1 MQHLLVLF
9 MLFTFIHNPQP
20 EKGWGIFYLYVY
32 LHTLKEEIMLKK
44 SCLLLVIL
52 IVSLLA
58 SCSADTKTDANHS
71 GKKTISIGWPL
82 DIGPLN
88 PHTYLPNQMTAQA
101 MVYESLVEYNDDGT
115 ISPKLAEKWKVSD
128 DQTTYTFYLREGV
141 KYSDGSIFNADNVI
155 RNFNAILENRKAHS
169 WMGMVKHIDYV
180 KKIDDYTVALKL
192 DEPYYP
198 VLNELAFVRPF
209 RFLGD
214 AGFPKN
220 DATSKGIKTAVGT
233 GPWALKEYKKDK
245 YAIFKRNDNYWGEK
259 PKVDEVKI
267 KIIPDSESIA
277 LAFENQELD
286 LIYGRGIVS
295 LDNYTYLKD
304 SGNYETAISEPLSTQ
319 ALLFNTQS
327 GPLQQLKVRQ
337 AIHYAINK
345 QSLVST
351 VTHGTEKVAD
361 TLFWDAIPYADID
374 LKALK
379 FDSKKAKSLLNEAGW
394 KLENGQTI
402 RTKDGQKLELDLT
415 YIATDA
421 IQKPMAEMI
430 QGELAKVGIKLNI
443 KGTDVMVGLH
453 QLMND
458 ETDINFWRTNG
469 PPTDPHNFI
478 NESATPNASGVY
490 EAKRG
495 LAEAK
500 DLNKKVQQVLVST
513 DEATRSQL
521 YKEILTTMHDE
532 ALFYPISYE
541 TNNVIYQKSMQ
552 KLVPRASEYDIPYT
566 IMDFKK

>member
-1 MQHLLVLF
+1 
-9 MLFTFIHNPQP
+9 
-20 EKGWGIFYLYVY
+20 
-32 LHTLKEEIMLKK
+32 MLKK
-44 SCLLLVIL
+44 SFLLLVFFIFTIL
-52 IVSLLA
+52 A
-58 SCSADTKTDANHS
+58 ACSEDTKTDADQSKN
-71 GKKTISIGWPL
+71 KTITIGWPL

-101 MVYESLVEYNDDGT
+101 MVYEPLVEYNDDGT
-115 ISPKLAEKWKVSD
+115 ISPKLAEKWKISK
-128 DQTTYTFYLREGV
+128 DQTTYTFYLRNDV
-141 KYSDGSIFNADNVI
+141 KYSDGSVFNADNVI
-155 RNFNAILENRKAHS
+155 RNFNAILENQEAHS
-169 WMGMVKHIDYV
+169 WMGMVKHVKTV
-180 KKIDDYTVALKL
+180 KKIDDYTVALQL

-198 VLNELAFVRPF
+198 VLNELAFIRPF
-209 RFLGD
+209 RFLGN

-220 DATSKGIKTAVGT
+220 NATSKNIKVAVGT
-233 GPWALKEYKKDK
+233 GPWILKDYKKDR

-259 PKVDEVKI
+259 PKVDEIKI

-295 LDNYTYLKD
+295 LNTYTYLKD
-304 SGNYETAISEPLSTQ
+304 SGNYETAISEPLSTK

-327 GPLQQLKVRQ
+327 GPLQELKVRQ

-345 QSLVST
+345 QSLVDT

-361 TLFWDAIPYADID
+361 TIFWDALPYANVD

-379 FDSKKAKSLLNEAGW
+379 YNSEKAKSLLNETGW
-394 KLENGQTI
+394 KLGNGETI
-402 RTKDGQKLELDLT
+402 RTKDGHKLELDLT

-443 KGTDVMVGLH
+443 KGTDVMVGLN
-453 QLMND
+453 QLMNN
-458 ETDINFWRTNG
+458 EVDINFWRTNG

-478 NESATPNASGVY
+478 NESATPNASGVF
-490 EAKRG
+490 EAKLG

-500 DLNKKVQQVLVST
+500 DLDRKIQQVLVST
-513 DEATRSQL
+513 DEEKRSQL
-521 YKEILTTMHDE
+521 YNEILTTMHNE

-541 TNNVIYQKSMQ
+541 TNNVIYQKSIQ
-552 KLVPRASEYDIPYT
+552 EFVPRASEYDIPYT